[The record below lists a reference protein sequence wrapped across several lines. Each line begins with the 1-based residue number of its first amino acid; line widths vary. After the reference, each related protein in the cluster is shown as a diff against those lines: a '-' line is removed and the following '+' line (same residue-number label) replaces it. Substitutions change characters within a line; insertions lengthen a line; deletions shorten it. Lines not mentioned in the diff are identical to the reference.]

1 MSKISWQKIFD
12 TGIPQVDEQHK
23 KLVSMINQLEDTQKS
38 SDGAVDREVGLVLK
52 KLVDYTQYHFSE
64 EERLMNKIQ
73 YFDRGRHAE
82 KHKELVNKVA
92 AILKRL
98 KVTGSIDVYELMSFL
113 RDWLLDHIVL
123 EDVKIGEA
131 YREWDKT
138 SGQSKPTI
146 SSKV

>member
-1 MSKISWQKIFD
+1 MSKISWQKIFN

-23 KLVSMINQLEDTQKS
+23 KLVSMINQLEDCHDS
-38 SDGAVDREVGLVLK
+38 SDEAVDHEVGLVLK

-64 EERLMNKIQ
+64 EERLMDEIR
-73 YFDRGRHAE
+73 YFDRGRHVE
-82 KHKELVNKVA
+82 KHKELIHQVA

-98 KVTGSIDVYELMSFL
+98 KATGAVNVYEIMCFL

-146 SSKV
+146 SSTV